1 MYLDAMID
9 QVCESMTCE
18 DAEKSGHVT
27 RTFFSC
33 EISPSRGVIEAEE

>member
-1 MYLDAMID
+1 MSSDAKMSLVYKSMI
-9 QVCESMTCE
+9 CE

-33 EISPSRGVIEAEE
+33 EISPSPGVIEAEE